1 MTSALKKTT
10 VHIWGPI
17 MGPILSWGIQG
28 WLPLEC
34 GSETSHKS
42 RCYQEKNMGK
52 ESQAEAA
59 ACTKALRLEE
69 ARCLRG

>member
-10 VHIWGPI
+10 AHIWGLS

-28 WLPLEC
+28 WLSLEC
-34 GSETSHKS
+34 GGEMSPKS

-59 ACTKALRLEE
+59 ACTKALGLEG
-69 ARCLRG
+69 AQCSRG